1 MTRLHGSPE
10 AETSFRRPRTVGMRS
25 GRVGTGASSCS
36 ASAGTYTRRME
47 PLFIGLLPVSLDPN
61 PVIEAYKKDVDRTLL
76 RQNLL
81 RTPEERWRTLTAAL
95 RLAEEMRKAGAKARG
110 G

>member
-1 MTRLHGSPE
+1 MSQ
-10 AETSFRRPRTVGMRS
+10 
-25 GRVGTGASSCS
+25 SSED
-36 ASAGTYTRRME
+36 AAILRQFGLE
-47 PLFIGLLPVSLDPN
+47 PD